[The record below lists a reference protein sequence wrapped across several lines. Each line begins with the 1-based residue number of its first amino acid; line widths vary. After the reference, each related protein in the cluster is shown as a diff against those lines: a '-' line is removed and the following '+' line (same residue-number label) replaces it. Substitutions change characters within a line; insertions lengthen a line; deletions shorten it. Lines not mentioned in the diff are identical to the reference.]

1 VNTIS
6 LRIGV
11 NIEWWSEMTL
21 EQIYKIQRDWKAKCR
36 LMRRKRPLQIIQS
49 VPLNPWEDFAGY
61 PASTEKSFSES

>member
-1 VNTIS
+1 
-6 LRIGV
+6 
-11 NIEWWSEMTL
+11 MTL